1 MIREIRVELPASE
14 PRHDVVA
21 TLWARTH
28 VEHLMGQDYHG
39 IQQGNA
45 RQELREAITK
55 IGLDYRLMTQFTSF
69 VAVEEMVITDGGQ
82 PRRIDVPVEMPEG
95 VSYEGVFGGREA
107 DYRALNAPASIA
119 PRKGIM
125 REFSTAKRHYSGVFE
140 APLADTSLNAG
151 ALKLHPA
158 IAALVDR
165 LKQRNQAPT
174 AEEAKFVK
182 NGRAEVQVWLSDM
195 TPTTLDEIK
204 KLGFEIVLQPKTGKL
219 IIGRVPIEKLP
230 LLAEM
235 KSVRY
240 LAPQIL

>member
-1 MIREIRVELPASE
+1 MIREIRMTLPASE
-14 PRHDVVA
+14 PQHDVVA

-28 VEHLMGQDYHG
+28 VEDLMGQDYNG
-39 IQQGNA
+39 IQQGNT
-45 RQELREAITK
+45 RQEIREAITK

-119 PRKGIM
+119 PRQGLM
-125 REFSTAKRHYSGVFE
+125 REFSMAKRHYSGVFGE
-140 APLADTSLNAG
+140 PPADTSVNAG
-151 ALKLHPA
+151 PIKLHPA

-165 LKQRNQAPT
+165 LKQKKAAT
-174 AEEAKFVK
+174 AEEAKFVR
-182 NGRAEVQVWLSDM
+182 NGRAEVQVWLSDT

-204 KLGFEIVLQPKTGKL
+204 KLGI
-219 IIGRVPIEKLP
+219 
-230 LLAEM
+230 
-235 KSVRY
+235 
-240 LAPQIL
+240 